1 MPMPEARWVI
11 SEVDAAAP
19 DRLCAALGV
28 DSMVA
33 HVLVNRGY
41 DTPEK
46 ARRFLD
52 APLDALADP
61 DKIAD
66 MPVAADRIAAA
77 ISAGE
82 LLAVF
87 GDYDADGVSATS
99 ILVRGLSALGGR
111 MSFYIPS
118 RFTEGYG
125 LNDAALTQLAA
136 GGARLIIAVDC
147 GVTAVDEVR
156 RAREREQEII
166 VVDHHE
172 PPPALPD
179 ALAVIDP
186 KRRDRASPFREYCAA
201 GLAFQLLR
209 AVRHRLGH
217 PEMPVELL
225 DRAALGTIADVV
237 PLIDDNRILAQW
249 GLARMTSAPGVGLA
263 ALIRVAGLTGEITAR
278 HVGFAIAPRLNA
290 AGRLGDASQ
299 AVRLLLTDDPAEAE
313 TIAINLDQ
321 ENQHRRVLCD
331 QILAQAVQEVES
343 TGRHLAPAIVL
354 AAEGWHAGVI
364 GIVASQLVERY
375 YRPVVLMAVDQG
387 VGKGSARSIAPFH
400 MVDALSECADMLVR
414 FGGHAMAAGLTI
426 TADRVPE
433 FIERFTEVAAARLS
447 PDDLVPSLAID
458 AEVSLGAIT
467 ESLAKQL
474 QQLAPYGAGN
484 PEPVLAVRGLQ
495 AVTTSV
501 MGDGVHL
508 RLGVTDG
515 HSYAEAV
522 GFRLGDASEL
532 LAFTRA
538 RIDLA
543 FSVGLDR
550 WDARN
555 RVQLIVQD
563 LKTPGL
569 DLTEVLTDSRLLVD
583 RLFAR
588 AEDYLRDGALG
599 LEEAGAF
606 YTKVVGVTFE
616 GRQQIVQTLQPG
628 DSLIL
633 RREPDNPHDPHAVKV
648 VTAAGAQVGYLSSR
662 VAARVA
668 PSMDTGARYSA
679 TASQVTGGGER
690 SYGVN
695 IYIQRQD
702 RPSDEPDPAQGLRL
716 SWRALPAAELVDRLR
731 VHLHRA
737 RTLRPPQLEAIH
749 ALLAGRSILGVFGPG
764 RGRRIVIELVAAA
777 SVIAGRGPVVITVP
791 LQSQVDSW
799 GDRLVPHLAQV
810 GIRCARAHGALLF
823 RQRQRLLDDLRNS
836 RVDVLLASLEYL
848 RHQAGSPTGIDVRGL
863 LHPALLVVDGEP
875 TIDRNSLE
883 QIGDALG
890 RPQRAVLCGATEHA
904 VTALWDEPLTPV
916 VDSFLRIGVRL
927 VDRREP
933 ADRDGALAA
942 FLERKEKTLIC
953 TGSRTA
959 AVEVAR
965 RLRDRTGAEVA
976 YYHRGLPL
984 RVREV
989 LEQMFADGKVPVL
1002 VAADGLTE
1010 ESAPSDIRHVVAA
1023 GLPDHKA
1030 ELAEW
1035 IGMAGLDGRS
1045 ALATLLYRRDDARAV
1060 EEALAE
1066 YHPTRE
1072 TLAAIYRAVRDQV
1085 ERATSVLWPDETLA
1099 SALEGAVPSRR
1110 TIGIGL
1116 DVLAEAGV
1124 IQREFD
1130 GDHWRI
1136 TLGGDGS
1143 RRDLTTS
1150 LRYAEGQRQ
1159 AEALADLTRWAFGP
1173 LHQILKVVAGP
1184 GTREPGNQG
1193 TG

>member
-1 MPMPEARWVI
+1 MPEARWVI
-11 SEVDAAAP
+11 SEVDAAAR

-28 DSMVA
+28 DPIVA

-41 DTPEK
+41 DTPEQ

-61 DKIAD
+61 EEIAD

-82 LLAVF
+82 RLAIF

-99 ILVRGLSALGGR
+99 TLVRGLSALGGR

-118 RFTEGYG
+118 RFTDGYG
-125 LNDAALTQLAA
+125 LNDTALTHLAA

-156 RAREREQEII
+156 RARERQQEII

-172 PPPALPD
+172 PPPALPE

-186 KRRDRASPFREYCAA
+186 KRQDRASPFREYCAA

-209 AVRHRLGH
+209 AVRRRLGH
-217 PEMPVELL
+217 PGMPVECL
-225 DRAALGTIADVV
+225 DLAALGTIADVV
-237 PLIDDNRILAQW
+237 PLIDDNRILARW
-249 GLARMTSAPGVGLA
+249 GLARLTSAPGVGLA

-278 HVGFAIAPRLNA
+278 QVGFAIAPRLNA

-313 TIAINLDQ
+313 TIAIHLDQ
-321 ENQHRRVLCD
+321 ENQHRRLLCD

-375 YRPVVLMAVDQG
+375 YRPVVLMALDQG
-387 VGKGSARSIAPFH
+387 MGKGSARSIAPFH
-400 MVDALSECADMLVR
+400 MVDALSQCAELLVR

-426 TADRVPE
+426 SADRVPE
-433 FIERFTEVAAARLS
+433 FMARFTEVAAARLS

-458 AEVSLGAIT
+458 AEVSLDAIT
-467 ESLAKQL
+467 ESLARQL
-474 QQLAPYGAGN
+474 RHLAPHGAGN
-484 PEPVLAVRGLQ
+484 PAPVLAVRGLQ

-515 HSYAEAV
+515 HHYAEAV

-538 RIDLA
+538 RVDLA
-543 FSVGLDR
+543 VSVALDR
-550 WDARN
+550 WEERE

-569 DLTEVLTDSRLLVD
+569 DLTEVLTDSRLLVE
-583 RLFAR
+583 RLFTR
-588 AEDYLRDGALG
+588 ADDYLPDGPLG

-606 YTKVVGVTFE
+606 HTKVVGVTFE

-628 DSLIL
+628 DPLVL

-648 VTAAGAQVGYLSSR
+648 STASGAQVGYLSAR
-662 VAARVA
+662 VAARLA
-668 PSMDTGARYSA
+668 PSIDAGTSYAASV
-679 TASQVTGGGER
+679 SQVTGGGDR

-695 IYIQRQD
+695 VYLERQE

-716 SWRALPAAELVDRLR
+716 AWHDLPVEELVDRLR
-731 VHLHRA
+731 VYLSRA
-737 RTLRPPQLEAIH
+737 RPLRPPQLEAIV
-749 ALLAGRSILGVFGPG
+749 ALLTGRSILGVFGPG
-764 RGRRIVIELVAAA
+764 RGRRTIIELVAAA
-777 SVIAGRGPVVITVP
+777 NVIAGRGPVVIAAP
-791 LQSQVDSW
+791 LQSQVDRW
-799 GDRLVPHLAQV
+799 WDRLVPMLAQV
-810 GIRCARAHGALLF
+810 GVRCARAHGGLLF
-823 RQRQRLLDDLRNS
+823 RQRQRLRDALRS
-836 RVDVLLASLEYL
+836 GQVDVLLASLEYL
-848 RHQAGSPTGIDVRGL
+848 VHGTGSPSSVDFRTWLR
-863 LHPALLVVDGEP
+863 PALLLVEAEP
-875 TIDRNSLE
+875 TIERNTLE

-890 RPQRAVLCGATEHA
+890 RPRRGVLRATAEHA
-904 VTALWDEPLTPV
+904 VTTLWDEPLTPV
-916 VDSFLRIGVRL
+916 VDSFLRIGLRL

-942 FLERKEKTLIC
+942 SLERREKTLIC
-953 TGSRTA
+953 VGSRA
-959 AVEVAR
+959 QSVEVAD
-965 RLRDRTGAEVA
+965 RLRERGAQVA
-976 YYHRGLPL
+976 YYHGGLPL

-989 LEQMFADGKVPVL
+989 LEQLFVDGKVLVL
-1002 VAADGLTE
+1002 VAADGFTE
-1010 ESAPSDIRHVVAA
+1010 QSAPADIRHVVAA
-1023 GLPDHKA
+1023 GLPGHRA
-1030 ELAEW
+1030 ELVEW

-1045 ALATLLYRRDDARAV
+1045 ALATLLYGREDARQMKH
-1060 EEALAE
+1060 ALGE

-1085 ERATSVLWPDETLA
+1085 ERATSASWPDQGLA
-1099 SALEGAVPSRR
+1099 AALEGAVPSRR

-1116 DVLAEAGV
+1116 DVLAEAGA

-1136 TLGGDGS
+1136 TLGGTGS

-1150 LRYAEGQRQ
+1150 VRYAEGQRQ
-1159 AEALADLTRWAFGP
+1159 AEALADLTQWAFGP
-1173 LHQILKVVAGP
+1173 LHEILKAVAGP
-1184 GTREPGNQG
+1184 SQG
-1193 TG
+1193 TGSSEQGTRT